1 MDITDKYLDMLE
13 SFENDYNLMINDIY
27 GLDLHFGFIKII
39 KKVTELSMRNLELQ
53 RRINETIEIVKSFE
67 YYIPEDNKQELIEI
81 LRGIDEKWIE

>member
-27 GLDLHFGFIKII
+27 GLTGHFGFIKII

>member
-13 SFENDYNLMINDIY
+13 S
-27 GLDLHFGFIKII
+27 
-39 KKVTELSMRNLELQ
+39 KVTELSMRNLELQ

-81 LRGIDEKWIE
+81 LRGIDEK

>member
-1 MDITDKYLDMLE
+1 MNSAFAILCCIWLIMLTYY
-13 SFENDYNLMINDIY
+13 SI
-27 GLDLHFGFIKII
+27 
-39 KKVTELSMRNLELQ
+39 KVTELSMRNLELQ